1 MPLPGPWNEILSAKL
16 FTNPG
21 VFTMQIMFPKINK
34 HKRAHWQKVKSV
46 GMEQKN
52 KCAKMPEQVLLFFTE

>member
-1 MPLPGPWNEILSAKL
+1 
-16 FTNPG
+16 
-21 VFTMQIMFPKINK
+21 MQIMFPKKNK